1 MIRLSQLNEASE
13 IQLTDLKP
21 IQQKQ
26 IKAFEGIIG
35 GKADVIWDGI
45 HGFIVAIKIQGGH
58 GAYRFD
64 ADTMKKLIAAKVRWV
79 EEDLGNNITIGF

>member
-58 GAYRFD
+58 RAYRFD
-64 ADTMKKLIAAKVRWV
+64 ADNMKKLIEAKVRWV

>member
-13 IQLTDLKP
+13 IEFKELDSIK
-21 IQQKQ
+21 QKQ

-35 GKADVIWDGI
+35 GKADVIWSGI
-45 HGFIVAIKIQGGH
+45 HGFIVAIKVQGGH

-64 ADTMKKLIAAKVRWV
+64 VDTMKKLIAAKARWV
-79 EEDLGNNITIGF
+79 EDDLGNNISIGF

>member
-13 IQLTDLKP
+13 IEFKELDSIK
-21 IQQKQ
+21 QKQ

-64 ADTMKKLIAAKVRWV
+64 VDTMKKLIAAKARWV
-79 EEDLGNNITIGF
+79 EDDLGNNISIGF